1 MKPITIVIY
10 EDNDFLRTSLQD
22 SLSLLSDLQVIG
34 TFGTCHDVVE
44 QITALKP
51 NVVLMDIGLPGING
65 LEGLKL
71 IRKHIPGTLV
81 MMLTV
86 FEDNDNIFEA
96 ICNGASGYLLKSAST
111 QKIIES
117 IRDLVSG
124 GAPMTPSIAKK
135 VLLLFHK
142 LTLPAEDQYGLSLRE
157 KEVLDLLT
165 SGFSYKMIAEK
176 CFISLETVRSHI
188 KKIYEKLQVHSAT
201 EAASKIL
208 IKKYTL

>member
-1 MKPITIVIY
+1 MSISIAIY
-10 EDNDFLRTSLQD
+10 EDNQFLRNSLQESLSMIEDFEIVGAFENCNEVIEQLTSL
-22 SLSLLSDLQVIG
+22 
-34 TFGTCHDVVE
+34 
-44 QITALKP
+44 KP
-51 NVVLMDIGLPGING
+51 KVVLMDIGMPGVNG

-96 ICNGASGYLLKSAST
+96 ICHGASGYLLKSAST
-111 QKIIES
+111 DRIVES
-117 IRDLVSG
+117 IRDLIAG
-124 GAPMTPSIAKK
+124 GAPMTPSIARK

-142 LTLPAEDQYGLSLRE
+142 LTLPPEDLYGLSPRE

-165 SGFSYKMIAEK
+165 SGHSYKMIADK
-176 CFISLETVRSHI
+176 CYISLETVRSHI

-201 EAASKIL
+201 EAASKIS
-208 IKKYTL
+208 KNKAR